1 MNDVIELRI
10 EKLIAGGRGCAVH
23 QGERIFIPLTAPGD
37 VVRARIVRRF
47 RGYAEAE
54 LVAVLTASPD
64 RVVPRCPV
72 FGACGGCQWQHLRYE
87 AQLHWKREI
96 LREQLQRI
104 AKLAAPQV
112 EPTLA
117 APSPWAYRSRI
128 QLQVDAK
135 GRVGFYR
142 QGSHNVVEFDE
153 CAIADARINAQLA
166 AAKITLRDTGQGR
179 QLGVDARQG
188 FTQINREQ
196 NARLQAIVA
205 AGVAQHGGGRILELH
220 CGQGNLTFPLAAVA
234 TQVMAVDDHAGAIRH
249 AQAQARVQSCTNVTF
264 RCTAAQTAL
273 REAQRAGDV
282 YDGIILDPPR
292 RGAAEAIAGLIAL
305 RPRWIGYVSCDP
317 ATLARDVRALMDDGY
332 QHESSHPI
340 DMFPHTHHI
349 ESVTW
354 LTRCQPERGD

>member
-1 MNDVIELRI
+1 MNPVIELTI
-10 EKLIAGGRGCAVH
+10 EKLIAGGRGCALH
-23 QGERIFIPLTAPGD
+23 DGERIFIPLTAPGD
-37 VVRARIVRRF
+37 RVRARIIRRC

-54 LVAVLTASPD
+54 LVELLSASPD
-64 RVVPRCPV
+64 RVEPRCPV

-117 APSPWAYRSRI
+117 APSPWAYRRRI
-128 QLQVDAK
+128 QLQVDAE
-135 GRVGFYR
+135 GHVGFYR
-142 QGSHNVVEFDE
+142 QGSHDVVEFDE
-153 CAIADARINAQLA
+153 CAIADVRINEQLA
-166 AAKITLRDTGQGR
+166 AAKIRLRETGQGR
-179 QLGVDARQG
+179 QLGVDARLG

-196 NARLQAIVA
+196 NTRLQDLVA
-205 AGVAQHGGGRILELH
+205 AGAARHGAGRVLELH

-234 TQVMAVDDHAGAIRH
+234 TQIMAVDDHAGAIQY
-249 AQAQARVQSCTNVTF
+249 AQAQARAQSCTNVTF
-264 RCTAAQTAL
+264 HCTAAQTVL
-273 REAQRAGDV
+273 REARRAGDV
-282 YDGIILDPPR
+282 YDGVILDPPR

-317 ATLARDVRALMDDGY
+317 ATLARDVRALLDAGY

-340 DMFPHTHHI
+340 DMFPQTHHI

-354 LTRCQPERGD
+354 LVRST